1 MNKALGALWQP
12 PRPQYSR
19 SSGQPRARLRSC
31 QVARWPVIG
40 HIYRNPGSCPLC
52 AQCCTSSGASSMQRE
67 HRLSRNSAVKHL
79 ATAERP
85 HARRGLR
92 AHEDI
97 PGAGCRRR
105 RGSSTPMGSA
115 SDFVRVWHKLTKKAW
130 NKLAP
135 FDKRRFQH
143 PVPSFQGK
151 EYHGPQWYTEMDES
165 TPIAPGTKHPMRK
178 LLHLAG
184 RAWSFITA
192 NMSGE
197 HFAIQHG
204 GQVPAFLKNATELVP
219 EGELM
224 YVIKDID
231 GCYPNMPKADISL
244 ALRDI
249 TQEMSREQKRTGV
262 AVPRRGKRQPCAW
275 KARRRRLAP
284 VRRTLRHCG
293 VLVAQRDRAFRG
305 ASTPPRARDPHGRP
319 DLSRYDDRHVR
330 MDGEGMDEYTHAAR

>member
-1 MNKALGALWQP
+1 
-12 PRPQYSR
+12 
-19 SSGQPRARLRSC
+19 
-31 QVARWPVIG
+31 
-40 HIYRNPGSCPLC
+40 
-52 AQCCTSSGASSMQRE
+52 
-67 HRLSRNSAVKHL
+67 
-79 ATAERP
+79 
-85 HARRGLR
+85 
-92 AHEDI
+92 
-97 PGAGCRRR
+97 
-105 RGSSTPMGSA
+105 
-115 SDFVRVWHKLTKKAW
+115 
-130 NKLAP
+130 
-135 FDKRRFQH
+135 
-143 PVPSFQGK
+143 
-151 EYHGPQWYTEMDES
+151 
-165 TPIAPGTKHPMRK
+165 MRK

-275 KARRRRLAP
+275 K
-284 VRRTLRHCG
+284 VRRGDVWLPFDVLCDIAEFSLHNAIVRFGECLLHQEHGIPMGDPISPGMTIGTCAWMEKEWMNTLT
-293 VLVAQRDRAFRG
+293 QRDKEHFC
-305 ASTPPRARDPHGRP
+305 
-319 DLSRYDDRHVR
+319 
-330 MDGEGMDEYTHAAR
+330 AARFMDDILLFARKAPGWDHERFIKDFTASECYHPPLKLEDAKDDTFLETTFEVRPGGRIRHWLKNDNPQGGPPKIWRYQHFASYCSFEQKRATLMACLKKVHGMANDGAALYQSALKKLAEFRELQ